1 MNTPSGSRLLAVT
14 FASVMAI
21 TLAACSKPV
30 DTAATTATTA
40 PPAPSTTVGTQVDD
54 TVITTMV
61 KAGLADSMDVKGF
74 DFKVETR
81 KGEVLLSGFV
91 DNQSQIDRAVAVA
104 QAVAGVTS
112 VDNKVSLKGVATT
125 MGTKIDDSVITT
137 RLKAALLAD
146 PSVNSA
152 DIAVVTRNGEVQL
165 SGFVNN
171 QGQIDRAMA
180 LAKGV
185 DGVTSVTNETKL
197 KN

>member
-1 MNTPSGSRLLAVT
+1 
-14 FASVMAI
+14 
-21 TLAACSKPV
+21 
-30 DTAATTATTA
+30 
-40 PPAPSTTVGTQVDD
+40 
-54 TVITTMV
+54 MV
-61 KAGLADSMDVKGF
+61 KAGLADSRDIKSF

-112 VDNKVSLKGVATT
+112 VDNKVSLKGAATT
-125 MGTKIDDSVITT
+125 MGTKIDDGVITT
-137 RLKAALLAD
+137 RVKAAFLAE
-146 PSVNSA
+146 PALNSA

-171 QGQIDRAMA
+171 QGQVDRAMA
-180 LAKGV
+180 LAKGTQ
-185 DGVTSVTNETKL
+185 GVTQVSNETKL

>member
-1 MNTPSGSRLLAVT
+1 MHTQSGPRLMALA

-21 TLAACSKPV
+21 TLGACSKTV
-30 DTAATTATTA
+30 DTAAA
-40 PPAPSTTVGTQVDD
+40 PAPSTTVGTKVDD
-54 TVITTMV
+54 TVITTLV
-61 KAGLADSMDVKGF
+61 KAGLADSMDVKSF

-112 VDNKVSLKGVATT
+112 VDNKVSLKGGSTT
-125 MGTKIDDSVITT
+125 VGTRIDDGIITT
-137 RLKAALLAD
+137 RVKAALLAD
-146 PSVNSA
+146 ASVSSA

-165 SGFVNN
+165 SGFVNSP
-171 QGQIDRAMA
+171 GQIDRAMA
-180 LAKGV
+180 LAKGTE
-185 DGVTSVTNETKL
+185 GVTSVINETKL

>member
-1 MNTPSGSRLLAVT
+1 MNTQSGQRLMALA

-21 TLAACSKPV
+21 TLGACSKTV
-30 DTAATTATTA
+30 DTAAT
-40 PPAPSTTVGTQVDD
+40 PAPSTTVGTKVDD
-54 TVITTMV
+54 TVITTLV
-61 KAGLADSMDVKGF
+61 KAGLADSMDVKSF

-112 VDNKVSLKGVATT
+112 VDNKVSLKGPATT
-125 MGTKIDDSVITT
+125 VGTKIDDGIITT
-137 RLKAALLAD
+137 RVKAALLAD
-146 PSVNSA
+146 ASVSSA

-171 QGQIDRAMA
+171 PGQIDRAMA
-180 LAKGV
+180 LAKGTE
-185 DGVTSVTNETKL
+185 GVTNVTNETKL

>member
-1 MNTPSGSRLLAVT
+1 MAVA
-14 FASVMAI
+14 FASMMAI
-21 TLAACSKPV
+21 TLGGCSKTV
-30 DTAATTATTA
+30 DTAAV
-40 PPAPSTTVGTQVDD
+40 PAPTTTVGTQVDD

-61 KAGLADSMDVKGF
+61 KAGLADSMDIKSF

-112 VDNKVSLKGVATT
+112 VDNKVSLKGAATT
-125 MGTKIDDSVITT
+125 VGTKIDDGVITT

-146 PSVNSA
+146 PAVNSA

-180 LAKGV
+180 LAKGTE
-185 DGVTSVTNETKL
+185 GVTQVSNETKL

>member
-30 DTAATTATTA
+30 DTAATTA

-112 VDNKVSLKGVATT
+112 VDNKVSLKGAATT
-125 MGTKIDDSVITT
+125 MGTKIDDSVIT
-137 RLKAALLAD
+137 
-146 PSVNSA
+146 
-152 DIAVVTRNGEVQL
+152 
-165 SGFVNN
+165 
-171 QGQIDRAMA
+171 
-180 LAKGV
+180 
-185 DGVTSVTNETKL
+185 
-197 KN
+197 

>member
-1 MNTPSGSRLLAVT
+1 MNTQSGSRLMAVA

-21 TLAACSKPV
+21 TLGACSKTV
-30 DTAATTATTA
+30 DTAAT
-40 PPAPSTTVGTQVDD
+40 PAPSTTVGTKVDD
-54 TVITTMV
+54 TVITTLV
-61 KAGLADSMDVKGF
+61 KAGLADSMEVKSF

-112 VDNKVSLKGVATT
+112 VDNKVSLKGGSTT
-125 MGTKIDDSVITT
+125 VGTKIDDGIITT
-137 RLKAALLAD
+137 RVKAALLAD
-146 PSVNSA
+146 ASVSSA

-171 QGQIDRAMA
+171 AGQIDRAMEIA
-180 LAKGV
+180 TAI
-185 DGVTSVTNETKL
+185 DGVTKVSNETKL

>member
-1 MNTPSGSRLLAVT
+1 MNTQSGSRLMAVA

-21 TLAACSKPV
+21 TLGACSKTV
-30 DTAATTATTA
+30 DTAAT
-40 PPAPSTTVGTQVDD
+40 PVPSTTVGTKVDD
-54 TVITTMV
+54 TVITTLV
-61 KAGLADSMDVKGF
+61 KAGLADSMEVKSF

-112 VDNKVSLKGVATT
+112 VDNKVSLKGGSTT
-125 MGTKIDDSVITT
+125 VGTKIDDGIITT
-137 RLKAALLAD
+137 RVKAALLAD
-146 PSVNSA
+146 ASVSSA

-171 QGQIDRAMA
+171 AGQIDRAMEIA
-180 LAKGV
+180 TAI
-185 DGVTSVTNETKL
+185 DGVTKVSNETKL

>member
-1 MNTPSGSRLLAVT
+1 MHTQSGPRLMALA

-21 TLAACSKPV
+21 TLGACSKTV
-30 DTAATTATTA
+30 DTAAA
-40 PPAPSTTVGTQVDD
+40 PAPSTTVGTKVDD
-54 TVITTMV
+54 TVITTLV
-61 KAGLADSMDVKGF
+61 KAGLADSMDVKSF

-91 DNQSQIDRAVAVA
+91 DNHSQIDRAVAVA
-104 QAVAGVTS
+104 LAVAGVTS
-112 VDNKVSLKGVATT
+112 VDNKVSLKGGSTT
-125 MGTKIDDSVITT
+125 VGTQIDDGIITA
-137 RLKAALLAD
+137 RVKAALLAD
-146 PSVNSA
+146 ASVSSA

-171 QGQIDRAMA
+171 PGQIDRAMA

-185 DGVTSVTNETKL
+185 DGVISVTNETKL

>member
-1 MNTPSGSRLLAVT
+1 MNTQSGPRLMAVA

-21 TLAACSKPV
+21 TLAACSKTV
-30 DTAATTATTA
+30 DTAAT
-40 PPAPSTTVGTQVDD
+40 PVPSTTVGTKVDD
-54 TVITTMV
+54 TVITTLV
-61 KAGLADSMDVKGF
+61 KAGLADSMDVKSF

-112 VDNKVSLKGVATT
+112 VDNKVSLKGGSTT
-125 MGTKIDDSVITT
+125 VGTKIDDGIITT
-137 RLKAALLAD
+137 RVKAALLAD
-146 PSVNSA
+146 ASVSSA

-171 QGQIDRAMA
+171 PGQIDRAMA
-180 LAKGV
+180 LAKGTE
-185 DGVTSVTNETKL
+185 GVASVTNETKL

>member
-1 MNTPSGSRLLAVT
+1 MNTQSGQRLMALA

-21 TLAACSKPV
+21 TLGACSKTV
-30 DTAATTATTA
+30 DTAAT
-40 PPAPSTTVGTQVDD
+40 PAPSTTVGTKVDD
-54 TVITTMV
+54 TVITTLV
-61 KAGLADSMDVKGF
+61 KAGLADSMDVKSF

-112 VDNKVSLKGVATT
+112 VDNKVSLKGGSTT
-125 MGTKIDDSVITT
+125 VGTKIDDGIITT
-137 RLKAALLAD
+137 RVKAALLAD
-146 PSVNSA
+146 ASVSSA

-171 QGQIDRAMA
+171 PGQIDRAMA
-180 LAKGV
+180 LAKGTE
-185 DGVTSVTNETKL
+185 GVTSVTNETKL

>member
-1 MNTPSGSRLLAVT
+1 MNTQSGSRLMAVA

-21 TLAACSKPV
+21 TLGACSKTA
-30 DTAATTATTA
+30 DTAAA
-40 PPAPSTTVGTQVDD
+40 PAPSTTVGTKVDD
-54 TVITTMV
+54 TVITTLV
-61 KAGLADSMDVKGF
+61 KAGLADSMDVKSF

-112 VDNKVSLKGVATT
+112 VDNKVSLKEGSTT
-125 MGTKIDDSVITT
+125 VGTKIDDGIITT
-137 RLKAALLAD
+137 RVKAALLAD
-146 PSVNSA
+146 ASVSSA

-171 QGQIDRAMA
+171 AGQIDRAMEIA
-180 LAKGV
+180 TAIE
-185 DGVTSVTNETKL
+185 GVTKVSNETKL

>member
-1 MNTPSGSRLLAVT
+1 MNTQSGQRLMAVA

-21 TLAACSKPV
+21 TLAACSKTV
-30 DTAATTATTA
+30 DTAAT
-40 PPAPSTTVGTQVDD
+40 PAPSTTVGTKVDD
-54 TVITTMV
+54 TVITTLV
-61 KAGLADSMDVKGF
+61 KAGLADSMDVKSF

-104 QAVAGVTS
+104 QAVAGVIS
-112 VDNKVSLKGVATT
+112 VDNKVSLKGGSTT
-125 MGTKIDDSVITT
+125 VGTKIDDGLITT
-137 RLKAALLAD
+137 RVKAALLAD
-146 PSVNSA
+146 ASVSSA

-180 LAKGV
+180 LAKGTG
-185 DGVTSVTNETKL
+185 GVTSVTNETKL

>member
-1 MNTPSGSRLLAVT
+1 MNAQFESRLLAVA
-14 FASVMAI
+14 FASVMSI
-21 TLAACSKPV
+21 SLGGCSKPV
-30 DTAATTATTA
+30 DTAAAPGPTT
-40 PPAPSTTVGTQVDD
+40 SVGTKVDD

-61 KAGLADSMDVKGF
+61 KAGLADSMDVKSF

-104 QAVAGVTS
+104 KAVAGVTS
-112 VDNKVSLKGVATT
+112 VDNKVSLKGAPTT
-125 MGTKIDDSVITT
+125 MGTKIDDGVITT
-137 RLKAALLAD
+137 QLKATLLAD
-146 PSVNSA
+146 PAVNSA

-171 QGQIDRAMA
+171 QAQIDRALE
-180 LAKGV
+180 LAKATA
-185 DGVTSVTNETKL
+185 GVTNVINETKL

>member
-30 DTAATTATTA
+30 DTAATTAT
-40 PPAPSTTVGTQVDD
+40 PAPSTTVGTQVDD

-112 VDNKVSLKGVATT
+112 VDNKVSLKGAATT

>member
-1 MNTPSGSRLLAVT
+1 MKTQSGPQLMAVA
-14 FASVMAI
+14 FASMMAI
-21 TLAACSKPV
+21 TLGGCNKTV
-30 DTAATTATTA
+30 DTAAV
-40 PPAPSTTVGTQVDD
+40 PAPTTTVGTQVDD

-61 KAGLADSMDVKGF
+61 KAGLADSMDIKSF

-112 VDNKVSLKGVATT
+112 VDNKVSLKGAATT
-125 MGTKIDDSVITT
+125 VGTKIDDGVITT

-146 PSVNSA
+146 PAVNSA

-180 LAKGV
+180 LAKGTE
-185 DGVTSVTNETKL
+185 GVTQVSNETKL